1 MTEREN
7 QAMCVRKAGAGA
19 VKSSYL
25 AGLFADSYSDKWLW
39 GCKMGS
45 ENDGK
50 NAKPRGT

>member
-7 QAMCVRKAGAGA
+7 QEMCERKAEAGA
-19 VKSSYL
+19 VKNSYL

-39 GCKMGS
+39 GGKMGS

-50 NAKPRGT
+50 TAKSQGA